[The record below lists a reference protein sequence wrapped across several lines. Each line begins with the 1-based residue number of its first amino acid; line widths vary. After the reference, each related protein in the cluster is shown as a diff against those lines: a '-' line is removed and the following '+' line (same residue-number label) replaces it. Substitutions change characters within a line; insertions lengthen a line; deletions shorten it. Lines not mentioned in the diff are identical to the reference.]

1 MNNKNSLPK
10 QLGCEGTKSFNV
22 EDKSYESEEKITE
35 SHKEGMPHGAA
46 KLALK
51 FIVEGQEFETLD
63 QFKSGKELKDLVG
76 IPLETELFLS
86 IDKPYEDELVQNEK
100 EVNLARPSTE
110 YFFVKK
116 KLKLKILDV
125 TYEWYKQW
133 ITRAEIIILGKLDQ
147 DDEIYL
153 ASIRP
158 WVDTL
163 VTGVSVIDLSRPGIE
178 HFYVKGNDIG
188 YLVAILVNGK
198 TVKIKRG
205 KYTAAEI
212 KALSGVDP
220 SHDLAEDINGQL
232 TPLTDIT
239 EVFIKGGE
247 IFFSHPRDGAS
258 S

>member
-1 MNNKNSLPK
+1 M
-10 QLGCEGTKSFNV
+10 
-22 EDKSYESEEKITE
+22 E
-35 SHKEGMPHGAA
+35 SHKEGAPYAAA
-46 KLALK
+46 KPALK
-51 FIVEGQEFETLD
+51 FVVEGQEFETHD
-63 QFKSGKELKDLVG
+63 QFKTGKELKALVG

-86 IDKPYEDELVQNEK
+86 IDKPYEDELIENEK
-100 EVNLARPSTE
+100 AVNLARPSTE

-116 KLKLKILDV
+116 KLKLKVLDV

-147 DDEIYL
+147 DAEIYL

-163 VTGVSVIDLSRPGIE
+163 VTEVSVIDLSRPGVE
-178 HFYVKGNDIG
+178 HFYVKGNDVG
-188 YLVAILVNGK
+188 FLVTILVNGK

-205 KYTAAEI
+205 TYTAEEI

-220 SHDLAEDINGQL
+220 GHDLAEDTNGHL
-232 TPLTDIT
+232 TPLADTA
-239 EVFIKGGE
+239 EVLIKGGE
-247 IFFSHPRDGAS
+247 TFFSHPRDGAS